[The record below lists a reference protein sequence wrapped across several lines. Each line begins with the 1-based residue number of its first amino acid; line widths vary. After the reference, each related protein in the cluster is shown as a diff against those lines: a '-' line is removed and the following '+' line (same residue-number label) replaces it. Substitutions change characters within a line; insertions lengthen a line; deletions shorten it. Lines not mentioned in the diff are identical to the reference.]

1 MQSLMT
7 ADRTASWTRLGLSL
21 AIAISLCLTLGCDDD
36 DGVYRC
42 EYAGQFYSG
51 GQSFDA
57 LDGCNTCA
65 CDAATGEIICTM
77 MACAPL
83 TCEPADCPN
92 MSQAP
97 NYLCDDGETTAGPTP
112 CELQE
117 DGTCGWQMVQCPE
130 EE

>member
-21 AIAISLCLTLGCDDD
+21 AIALSLCLTLGCDDE
-36 DGVYRC
+36 VTC
-42 EYAGQFYSG
+42 EYGGLSYSVG
-51 GQSFDA
+51 DSFA
-57 LDGCNTCA
+57 SQDGCNICG
-65 CDAATGEIICTM
+65 CDESGLVACTM
-77 MACAPL
+77 MDCAPL

-112 CELQE
+112 CELQD

-130 EE
+130 DE